1 MFLDE
6 KQLLAAIVAG
16 SLTLTGIL
24 LLFVPF
30 FVSQVRLLGVVIPVL
45 MIMGSTDVTLGLL
58 TLAGKADLY
67 RVAWILFLV
76 VTWSVIVVAVFAI
89 YMVIDFTREKGGPLY
104 ESSRSSDPTT

>member
-1 MFLDE
+1 
-6 KQLLAAIVAG
+6 
-16 SLTLTGIL
+16 
-24 LLFVPF
+24 
-30 FVSQVRLLGVVIPVL
+30 

-89 YMVIDFTREKGGPLY
+89 YMFIDFTREKGGPLY